1 MTFLYPLG
9 LLGLI
14 GIPILIIIYIIKSKY
29 TEITVS
35 STYLWTLSEKFLKK
49 RRPLDKVT
57 GIISL
62 ILQILAIALI
72 SFALAHPIITL
83 PNSAAEYCF
92 VLDASGSMCINDGQ
106 SGTRFETAK
115 DKIESMIDG
124 AVEGS
129 RYSLICVGDSAQVSF
144 ERIESKS
151 QAKKLLA
158 EASVTHS
165 EGNYTD
171 AIGVAQSYFDKNNG
185 IKLYLMTDRDYTE
198 HKNVEV
204 VNVSGGSDNYT
215 LKDVTYT
222 YANKN
227 LTVKGNL
234 LSYEGDAVL
243 TVDMYVDGT
252 QTADTSKQFEV
263 KAGVETPFSMTYPAE
278 GGFESVRVS
287 ISEGDSLDIDNEV
300 CLYNTESEKSY
311 KTLIISDTPFFFESV
326 LGVVMNAKV
335 DVVSTKDYSSENTG
349 YGLYIFDC
357 FEPDQMPRDG
367 AVWFINPTGSV
378 ENSGFSVRGSVDVGE
393 DEDAALTLSG
403 KTSVLAKELRENV
416 DGSGIYIS
424 DYVKCGLY
432 RSFTTV
438 LEYHSHP
445 MLFAGT
451 NTYGNR
457 EVVFAFDLHN
467 SNLPL
472 MSDFVV
478 IARNLVKYSFPEV
491 LEEVSYTVGSL
502 ASVNVIANCESI
514 RVESPSGEISYLDVS
529 GGVTQLKLDEVGTY
543 TLTVAVSGS
552 QRQYKIYAELPLS
565 ERDPAA
571 DAAESFSIQGES
583 GAGGLDGKFDPLGIL
598 LICLVVIIAADWGVY
613 CYEKYQLR

>member
-287 ISEGDSLDIDNEV
+287 ISESDSLDIDNEV

-393 DEDAALTLSG
+393 DENAALTLSG

-514 RVESPSGEISYLDVS
+514 RVELPSGEISYLDVS
-529 GGVTQLKLDEVGTY
+529 GGITQLKLDEVGTY

>member
-115 DKIESMIDG
+115 NKIESMIDG

-287 ISEGDSLDIDNEV
+287 ISDGDSLDIDNEV